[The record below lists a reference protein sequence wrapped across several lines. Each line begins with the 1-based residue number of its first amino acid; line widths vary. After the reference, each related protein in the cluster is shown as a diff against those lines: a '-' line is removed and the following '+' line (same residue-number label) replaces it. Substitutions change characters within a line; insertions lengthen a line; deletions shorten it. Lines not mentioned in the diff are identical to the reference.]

1 MYGNFVERHS
11 FRIVSGDYA
20 ETVPFHKMSTPRNQV
35 KLRNFTQCKNQKIWR
50 RKFHEIIAEL
60 SLTLKQINKTNEHY
74 LNPTLIP
81 KVTYMP
87 DHKYIYLLMHLIT
100 GMLMITTVL
109 SKNSIGLQKI
119 HISKSLQSIPLA
131 LSSPLNFNHPKI
143 RISNLDKHKII
154 DSCAIFDL

>member
-1 MYGNFVERHS
+1 MWRNTTNYRCNLS
-11 FRIVSGDYA
+11 KTCRICWA
-20 ETVPFHKMSTPRNQV
+20 RTKKFEEENST
-35 KLRNFTQCKNQKIWR
+35 KLLLK
-50 RKFHEIIAEL
+50 L
-60 SLTLKQINKTNEHY
+60 SLTLKQINKTIDYY

-87 DHKYIYLLMHLIT
+87 DHKYFYLLMHLIT

-154 DSCAIFDL
+154 DSCAIVDL